1 MLDRFRNHNFRGF
14 VRITREEKIKKTDY
28 GGLDMSI
35 VDRLMRYLGGVI
47 CLKVDGST
55 KWKIAQK

>member
-55 KWKIAQK
+55 K